1 MVTASDV
8 LALFHELGIDT
19 VTLENPDLLGSGAIT
34 SIDIMNILS
43 LIEERYDCELDPE
56 LVEPENL
63 NSCAAIAQIIEQS
76 LAQ

>member
-8 LALFHELGIDT
+8 LALFHELGLNQ
-19 VTLENPDLLGSGAIT
+19 VTLENPDLLGSGDIT

>member
-8 LALFHELGIDT
+8 LALFHELGIDK

>member
-8 LALFHELGIDT
+8 LALCHELGLNQ

>member
-8 LALFHELGIDT
+8 LALCHELGLNR